1 MKKKIKSTYLR
12 ADEIRNELAT
22 SIINSHVKLVA
33 MRIANKDV
41 SRVRDVNAIGK
52 VGDGSA
58 SDASQ
63 KPAILVHDDHG
74 MPFEVANVV
83 LMIEDRNVRWLRH
96 VVGALDVADQVPVL
110 AEDEDGGG
118 DGVHGHDV
126 ALAADG
132 QAGHNID
139 ESDGNPTDKM
149 ARGTE
154 DLHTRSLV
162 AAIADDKVPGVAEDG
177 HLARVP

>member
-41 SRVRDVNAIGK
+41 SRVRDVNAVGK
-52 VGDGSA
+52 IGDGSA
-58 SDASQ
+58 SNTSQ
-63 KPAILVHDDHG
+63 KSATLVHDDHG

-83 LMIEDRNVRWLRH
+83 LLIEDGNVRRLGH

-149 ARGTE
+149 ARRTE

-162 AAIADDKVPGVAEDG
+162 AAIADDKVSGVAEDG